1 MSAVANR
8 NADKLSDAI
17 ACHQAGDL
25 PTALRAYSEILAS
38 DPRNADAWHLSG
50 LASNALGD
58 FANGEQLIRR
68 AIELKPTENV
78 YQSNLA
84 AVLLKQKRHEE
95 AETLCRNVL
104 RQDSK
109 HARALNHLGTA
120 LRQQRRYQES
130 LEVFRRGVEV
140 DASAKTLCNLSAAL
154 IDAGQ
159 LPEAINT
166 LLKARTLAPEQPQV
180 HLNLGSAYRLQGQHS
195 EAAAAFQE
203 AERLSPD
210 CAELH
215 VNKGN
220 LLQETGKVT
229 EAITS
234 FQRAIAIDASLP
246 TAAAGLGRSLQQIGC
261 WAEGLEATRLAAQL
275 APESQKFQSCY
286 LYAATLSPLLSI
298 EQVVQEHAAWGQRIE
313 AITPMCD
320 IRTDLAADKT
330 LRIGYVSPDIHDHAT
345 MRYMLPLLESHNR
358 TEFEIY
364 CYSETTSEDY
374 VTEAAKN
381 TVDGW
386 CRTRNLTDKEFAT
399 RIQSDHIDILV
410 DLAGHTANNRLPVF
424 ARKPAPVQVSFLG
437 YPTTTGLTRIDY
449 FLTDAAREPVSP
461 ELFFTETPLFL
472 PHGAACYS
480 APEQIDVVP
489 PPCIESGHITLGSTH
504 RIEKISPQTLK
515 VWATVM
521 SLLPTARLLIFRD
534 VLKGES
540 LRCKLRQQLG
550 AAGIDLDRVSFEWV
564 LPSPYMQVYSNFD
577 IMLDVFPWGSGT
589 IAYDAMFMG
598 VPIPTISGDRGG
610 ARTTTSLMHH
620 CGFPELAANGV
631 DEYLNVI
638 CQLARDE
645 ARLVKL
651 RQQIRS
657 AMQNTV
663 CNGRRFANDIE
674 QAYRQMWHKYIDQHN
689 DISGQETL

>member
-8 NADKLSDAI
+8 NANKLRDAI
-17 ACHQAGDL
+17 TSHQAGDL
-25 PTALRAYSEILAS
+25 PTALTAYSEILAA

-50 LASNALGD
+50 LISNALGD
-58 FANGEQLIRR
+58 SANSEQMIRR
-68 AIELKPTENV
+68 AIELKPTEHV

-95 AETLCRNVL
+95 VETLCRRIL
-104 RQDSK
+104 RRDGK
-109 HARALNHLGTA
+109 HAWALNHLGTA
-120 LRQQRRYQES
+120 LRHQRRFQES
-130 LEVFRRGVEV
+130 LEVFGRCVDI
-140 DASAKTLCNLSAAL
+140 DASAKSLCNLGAAL
-154 IDAGQ
+154 IDTGQ
-159 LPEAINT
+159 LPEAIDT
-166 LLKARTLAPEQPQV
+166 LVRARTLGPEQSQV
-180 HLNLGSAYRLQGQHS
+180 HLNLGSAYRLHGYHS
-195 EAAAAFQE
+195 EAAAALRE

-220 LLQETGKVT
+220 LFQETGEVT
-229 EAITS
+229 EAIAS
-234 FQRAIAIDASLP
+234 FQKAIAIDSSLP
-246 TAAAGLGRSLQQIGC
+246 TAAAGLGRVLQQIGC
-261 WAEGLEATRLAAQL
+261 WEEGLEANRLAAQL
-275 APESQKFQSCY
+275 APESQIFQSCY

-320 IRTDLAADKT
+320 IRTDLAGDKM
-330 LRIGYVSPDIHDHAT
+330 LRVGYVSPDIRDHAT
-345 MRYMLPLLESHNR
+345 VRYMLPSLESHNR
-358 TEFEIY
+358 TGFEIY
-364 CYSETTSEDY
+364 CYSETTSEDH

-386 CRTRNLTDKEFAT
+386 CRTRNLTDDEFAT
-399 RIQSDHIDILV
+399 RIQDDRIDILV

-449 FLTDAAREPVSP
+449 FLTDAAREPISP
-461 ELFFTETPLFL
+461 ELYFTETPLFL
-472 PHGAACYS
+472 PHGAACYA
-480 APEQIDVVP
+480 APELIDVAP
-489 PPCIESGHITLGSTH
+489 PPCVENGYITLGSTH
-504 RIEKISPQTLK
+504 RVEKISPQTLQ
-515 VWATVM
+515 VWADVM
-521 SLLPTARLLIFRD
+521 KLLPTARLLVFRD

-540 LRCKLRQQLG
+540 LRSKLRQQLG
-550 AAGIDLDRVSFEWV
+550 EAGIDLDRVSFEWV

-631 DEYLNVI
+631 DEYLNVF

-657 AMQNTV
+657 AMQHTV

-674 QAYRQMWHKYIDQHN
+674 QAYRQMWHKYVGQHN
-689 DISGQETL
+689 DCYGKEGT